1 MMSFRKKDVYL
12 PQNCNDQNDNS
23 KRSIRYF
30 RKQDC

>member
-1 MMSFRKKDVYL
+1 MSFRKKDVYL

-23 KRSIRYF
+23 KRSIQYF